1 MMTLHDLEGTRRSL
15 AMAPLSRDEADRV
28 LDTCTALLRE
38 RQQIVDLLD
47 RLPTS
52 FGEVRAVLNELQRIV
67 TA

>member
-47 RLPTS
+47 RALRDVITKQPPAS
-52 FGEVRAVLNELQRIV
+52 SR
-67 TA
+67 